1 MSDHKQVLVYTTD
14 PCTFCSKAKGLLKSR
29 GVAYTEINL
38 SKDAAGRVELARRT
52 GMMSFPQ
59 ILVGGT
65 LIGGFSELLVAE
77 QDGRLDEIL
86 AA

>member
-1 MSDHKQVLVYTTD
+1 MSEPIQVTVYTTD
-14 PCTFCSKAKGLLKSR
+14 PCTFCAKAKGLLKSR
-29 GVAYTEINL
+29 GVEYTEINL

-59 ILVGGT
+59 ILVGET

>member
-1 MSDHKQVLVYTTD
+1 MSESKQVVVYTTD
-14 PCTFCSKAKGLLKSR
+14 PCTFCAKAKGLLKSR
-29 GVAYTEINL
+29 GVEYTEINL

-59 ILVGGT
+59 ILVGET